1 MTDLTRLT
9 ITEALAL
16 LRAREISAL
25 ELTEAHLRRIE
36 ALDARLRAYLC
47 VTADLALAGA
57 KAADQ
62 ARMDGDER
70 PLLGIPVALKD
81 VLSTKGIETTC
92 GSRILKGYVPIFDAT
107 AVARLREAGAVTLGK
122 LNMDEFAMG
131 STTENSGYFPTLNP
145 WNLER
150 APGGSSGGSAAAVAA
165 EMAMATLG
173 SDTGGSIRQPAS
185 FCGVS
190 AIKPSYGRVSRYG
203 LIAYGSSF
211 DQAGPF
217 ARTVE
222 DVARVLAVIAGHDPL
237 DSTSMPVDAPDYVA
251 ALAGGVRGLKIGLPR
266 EYFAEGLQPEVKKAV
281 LAAAA
286 LLEDM
291 GAQVQELSLAHA
303 EYCLPA
309 YYIIAMAEAS
319 ANLARYDGV
328 RFGARAEGADLID
341 SYKLTRGRGFGEE
354 VKRRIMLGT
363 YTLSAGYYDA
373 YYGKAQAVR
382 TLIRGEFEA
391 IFEEVD
397 VLVAPVAPTTAFKF
411 GEMTEDPLRMILA
424 DVLTISANLAGLCGL
439 SVPCGFDGE
448 GLPIGMQILGAP
460 YSEPTALQLGYAYQM
475 ATDWHLRRPEIH
487 HGGTGIHHRGTESTE
502 KID

>member
-1 MTDLTRLT
+1 MTELTALT
-9 ITEALAL
+9 ISEAVGR
-16 LRAREISAL
+16 LRKGEISSL

-36 ALDARLRAYLC
+36 ALDPRVRAFLC
-47 VTADLALAGA
+47 LTAERALAGA
-57 KAADQ
+57 RAADQ
-62 ARMDGDER
+62 ARAAGDDR
-70 PLLGIPVALKD
+70 PLLGIPLALKD
-81 VLSTKGIETTC
+81 VLSTKGVETTC
-92 GSRILKGYVPIFDAT
+92 GSRILKGYKPVFDAT
-107 AVARLREAGAVTLGK
+107 SVARLQEAGAVMLGK

-131 STTENSGYFPTLNP
+131 STTENSGYFPTRNP
-145 WNLER
+145 WQLER
-150 APGGSSGGSAAAVAA
+150 VPGGSSGGSAAAVSA
-165 EMAMATLG
+165 EMAMASLG

-222 DVARVLAVIAGHDPL
+222 DVARVLAVIAGHDAL
-237 DSTSMPVDAPDYVA
+237 DSTSMPIDVPDYVGE
-251 ALAGGVRGLKIGLPR
+251 LSRDVRGLKIGVPR
-266 EYFAEGLQPEVKKAV
+266 EYFADGLQPDVERAV
-281 LAAAA
+281 RGALT

-291 GAQVQELSLAHA
+291 GARVQEVSLAHA
-303 EYCLPA
+303 DYCLPA

-341 SYKLTRGRGFGEE
+341 TYKRTRGRGFGEE

-382 TLIRGEFEA
+382 TLIRAEFDGVFEA
-391 IFEEVD
+391 VD
-397 VLVAPVAPTTAFKF
+397 ALVAPVAPTTAFKF
-411 GEMTEDPLRMILA
+411 GEMTEDPLQMILA
-424 DVLTISANLAGLCGL
+424 DVLTISANLAGLCGA
-439 SVPCGFDGE
+439 SVPCGFDGA

-460 YSEPTALQLGYAYQM
+460 FSEPTVLRLGHAYQM
-475 ATDWHLRRPEIH
+475 ATDWHLRRPEI
-487 HGGTGIHHRGTESTE
+487 G
-502 KID
+502 

>member
-9 ITEALAL
+9 ITEALER
-16 LRAREISAL
+16 LRQREISSL

-36 ALDARLRAYLC
+36 ALDAGLRAYLC
-47 VTADLALAGA
+47 VTSDLALAEA
-57 KAADQ
+57 EAADQ
-62 ARMDGDER
+62 ARAAGDDR
-70 PLLGIPVALKD
+70 PLLGIPIALKD

-92 GSRILKGYVPIFDAT
+92 GSKILKGYQPIFDAT
-107 AVARLREAGAVTLGK
+107 PVARLQAAGAVLLGK

-131 STTENSGYFPTLNP
+131 STTENSGYFPTRNP
-145 WNLER
+145 WNPDHV
-150 APGGSSGGSAAAVAA
+150 PGGSSGGSAAAVSAG
-165 EMAMATLG
+165 MAMATLG

-237 DSTSMPVDAPDYVA
+237 DSTSMPVDAPDYVDGLAEA
-251 ALAGGVRGLKIGLPR
+251 ARGLKIGLPR
-266 EYFAEGLQPEVKKAV
+266 EYFAEGLQPDVEKAV
-281 LAAAA
+281 LAAVA
-286 LLEDM
+286 LLEDL
-291 GAQVQELSLAHA
+291 GADVQEVSLAHA

-382 TLIRGEFEA
+382 TLIRADFDA
-391 IFEEVD
+391 IFESVD
-397 VLVAPVAPTTAFKF
+397 ALVAPVAPTTAFKF
-411 GEMTEDPLRMILA
+411 GEMTQDPLQMILA

-439 SVPCGFDGE
+439 SVPCGFDE
-448 GLPIGMQILGAP
+448 AGLPIGMQILGAP
-460 YSEPTALQLGYAYQM
+460 YTEPTVLNLGHAYQS
-475 ATDWHLRRPEIH
+475 ATDWHLRAPALP
-487 HGGTGIHHRGTESTE
+487 
-502 KID
+502 

>member
-1 MTDLTRLT
+1 
-9 ITEALAL
+9 
-16 LRAREISAL
+16 
-25 ELTEAHLRRIE
+25 
-36 ALDARLRAYLC
+36 
-47 VTADLALAGA
+47 
-57 KAADQ
+57 
-62 ARMDGDER
+62 
-70 PLLGIPVALKD
+70 
-81 VLSTKGIETTC
+81 
-92 GSRILKGYVPIFDAT
+92 
-107 AVARLREAGAVTLGK
+107 
-122 LNMDEFAMG
+122 
-131 STTENSGYFPTLNP
+131 
-145 WNLER
+145 
-150 APGGSSGGSAAAVAA
+150 
-165 EMAMATLG
+165 MATLG

-251 ALAGGVRGLKIGLPR
+251 ELAGDARGLKIGLPR
-266 EYFAEGLQPEVKKAV
+266 EYFAGGLQPEVKEAV

-291 GAQVQELSLAHA
+291 GAHVQEVSLAQA

-328 RFGARAEGADLID
+328 RFGDRAEGADLID
-341 SYKLTRGRGFGEE
+341 TYKLTRGRGFGEE

-373 YYGKAQAVR
+373 YYGKAQAAR
-382 TLIRGEFEA
+382 ALIRGEFDA
-391 IFEEVD
+391 IFEKVD

-411 GEMTEDPLRMILA
+411 GEMTQDPLQMILA

-439 SVPCGFDGE
+439 SVPCGFDAE

-460 YSEPTALQLGYAYQM
+460 YTEPTALKLGQAYQM
-475 ATDWHLRRPEIH
+475 ATDWHLRRP
-487 HGGTGIHHRGTESTE
+487 GIA
-502 KID
+502 

>member
-1 MTDLTRLT
+1 MDLTGLT
-9 ITEALAL
+9 ITEALDL
-16 LRAREISAL
+16 LRQRELSSL
-25 ELTEAHLRRIE
+25 ELTEAHLRRID
-36 ALDARLRAYLC
+36 ALDPQVRAYLR
-47 VTADLALAGA
+47 VTADQALAAA

-62 ARMDGDER
+62 ALAAGADR
-70 PLLGIPVALKD
+70 PLLGIPIALKD
-81 VLSTKGIETTC
+81 LLSTKGVETTC
-92 GSRILKGYVPIFDAT
+92 GSQILKGYVPLFDAT
-107 AVARLREAGAVTLGK
+107 AVARLQAAGAVMLGK

-131 STTENSGYFPTLNP
+131 STTENSGFFATRNP

-150 APGGSSGGSAAAVAA
+150 VPGGSSGGSAAAVAA
-165 EMAMATLG
+165 GMAMATLG

-217 ARTVE
+217 ARTVQ
-222 DVARVLAVIAGHDPL
+222 DVARLLAVIAGHDPL
-237 DSTSMPVDAPDYVA
+237 DSTSMPNDAPDYA
-251 ALAGGVRGLKIGLPR
+251 AQLTDDVRGLKIGLPR
-266 EYFAEGLQPEVKKAV
+266 EYFAQGLQPDVEKAV
-281 LAAAA
+281 LAAVT
-286 LLEDM
+286 LLEEL
-291 GAQVQELSLAHA
+291 GVQVQELSLAHA

-328 RFGARAEGADLID
+328 RFGARVEGRNLID

-382 TLIRGEFEA
+382 TLIRQEFDA
-391 IFEEVD
+391 IFESVD
-397 VLVAPVAPTTAFKF
+397 ALVAPVAPTTAFKF
-411 GEMTEDPLRMILA
+411 GEMTQDPLQMILA
-424 DVLTISANLAGLCGL
+424 DVLTISANLAGLCGVSL
-439 SVPCGFDGE
+439 PCGFDSA
-448 GLPIGMQILGAP
+448 GLPVGMQILGAP
-460 YSEPTALQLGYAYQM
+460 YQEQTALQLGHAYQM
-475 ATDWHLRRPEIH
+475 ATEWHRTAPTLPA
-487 HGGTGIHHRGTESTE
+487 
-502 KID
+502 